1 MLHLYILAMSQNPE
15 KRNKDSKEVAEGNIE
30 QPVPL
35 DKEDPTE
42 PVKVRG
48 AGQRKGIEG
57 VEGTSNSSSAT
68 LWLFQITIIMSKTE
82 DNNRM
87 YCILHA

>member
-1 MLHLYILAMSQNPE
+1 MSQNPE
-15 KRNKDSKEVAEGNIE
+15 KRNKDSKEVAEGNME

-35 DKEDPTE
+35 DKHDPTE

-57 VEGTSNSSSAT
+57 IGGTSNS
-68 LWLFQITIIMSKTE
+68 
-82 DNNRM
+82 R
-87 YCILHA
+87 